1 MEFDLENKK
10 ECMYCNSQ
18 QKSLGSFR
26 NVIESME
33 KIKILSCTAG
43 CLFILD
49 ISSYSGGITTEE
61 HLEKIIK
68 TSEEIKRY
76 KEFLKSFN
84 RPYRNEVVAHD
95 WNDDRN
101 SCKYLLLEDEPEL
114 ENLIRD
120 YVTRKIEV
128 LEKKFAEL

>member
-49 ISSYSGGITTEE
+49 ISSYSGGIMTEE

-68 TSEEIKRY
+68 TSEEIKCY
-76 KEFLKSFN
+76 KGFLKAFDSK
-84 RPYRNEVVAHD
+84 YSNEVFSYD
-95 WNDDRN
+95 WDGDRRVEGR
-101 SCKYLLLEDEPEL
+101 LLLENEPEL
-114 ENLIRD
+114 EKLIRD
-120 YVTRKIEV
+120 YVVRKIET
-128 LEKKFAEL
+128 LEKEFAEL